1 MCNDVTWIG
10 IVSQTDDET
19 ASYGRNIHMKL
30 EIKNLTKTFDG
41 AKALTNVSVTLNPGV
56 YGLLGANGSG
66 KTTLFRLICGVIKA
80 DEGKIIYNGED
91 ISLNEEMFRSVLGFL
106 PQDFSYYADF
116 TGLKFMLY
124 IAALKGLRGKLAKQ
138 RSLELLDL
146 VGLSEQK
153 GKKIKKYSGGM
164 KQRLGIAQ
172 AMINDPEV
180 LILDEPTVGLDPKE
194 RVRFRNLISSLSD
207 NKIIILST
215 HIVSDVESI
224 SDEVLVLNKGVIQDR
239 GSVNQLLKN
248 IENSVWEVR
257 TTQREMKSYYHSFSI
272 SNQKYEGDDVV
283 LRIISAK
290 KPANNAVQAKAN
302 LEDLYLYYFRTEV
315 LGECRF

>member
-1 MCNDVTWIG
+1 
-10 IVSQTDDET
+10 
-19 ASYGRNIHMKL
+19 MKL

>member
-1 MCNDVTWIG
+1 
-10 IVSQTDDET
+10 
-19 ASYGRNIHMKL
+19 MKL

-91 ISLNEEMFRSVLGFL
+91 ISLNGEMFRSVLGFL

-239 GSVNQLLKN
+239 GSVNQLLKKLK
-248 IENSVWEVR
+248 IVFG
-257 TTQREMKSYYHSFSI
+257 K
-272 SNQKYEGDDVV
+272 
-283 LRIISAK
+283 
-290 KPANNAVQAKAN
+290 
-302 LEDLYLYYFRTEV
+302 
-315 LGECRF
+315 

>member
-1 MCNDVTWIG
+1 
-10 IVSQTDDET
+10 
-19 ASYGRNIHMKL
+19 
-30 EIKNLTKTFDG
+30 
-41 AKALTNVSVTLNPGV
+41 
-56 YGLLGANGSG
+56 
-66 KTTLFRLICGVIKA
+66 
-80 DEGKIIYNGED
+80 
-91 ISLNEEMFRSVLGFL
+91 
-106 PQDFSYYADF
+106 
-116 TGLKFMLY
+116 MLY

-153 GKKIKKYSGGM
+153 DKKIKKYSGGM

-302 LEDLYLYYFRTEV
+302 LEDLYLYYFRTE
-315 LGECRF
+315 F

>member
-1 MCNDVTWIG
+1 
-10 IVSQTDDET
+10 
-19 ASYGRNIHMKL
+19 MKL

-91 ISLNEEMFRSVLGFL
+91 ISLNGEMFRSVLGFL

-239 GSVNQLLKN
+239 GSVNQLLKK

>member
-1 MCNDVTWIG
+1 
-10 IVSQTDDET
+10 
-19 ASYGRNIHMKL
+19 MKL

-257 TTQREMKSYYHSFSI
+257 TT
-272 SNQKYEGDDVV
+272 
-283 LRIISAK
+283 
-290 KPANNAVQAKAN
+290 
-302 LEDLYLYYFRTEV
+302 
-315 LGECRF
+315 

>member
-1 MCNDVTWIG
+1 M
-10 IVSQTDDET
+10 E
-19 ASYGRNIHMKL
+19 
-30 EIKNLTKTFDG
+30 
-41 AKALTNVSVTLNPGV
+41 
-56 YGLLGANGSG
+56 LLG
-66 KTTLFRLICGVIKA
+66 
-80 DEGKIIYNGED
+80 
-91 ISLNEEMFRSVLGFL
+91 
-106 PQDFSYYADF
+106 
-116 TGLKFMLY
+116 
-124 IAALKGLRGKLAKQ
+124 
-138 RSLELLDL
+138 L

-153 GKKIKKYSGGM
+153 IKKIKKYAGGM

-172 AMINDPEV
+172 AIINDPKV

-207 NKIIILST
+207 NTIIILST
-215 HIVSDVESI
+215 RIVSDVESI

-257 TTQREMKSYYHSFSI
+257 TPQREMKSYYHSFFI

-290 KPANNAVQAKAN
+290 K
-302 LEDLYLYYFRTEV
+302 
-315 LGECRF
+315 

>member
-1 MCNDVTWIG
+1 
-10 IVSQTDDET
+10 
-19 ASYGRNIHMKL
+19 MKL

-153 GKKIKKYSGGM
+153 DKKIKKYSGGM

-194 RVRFRNLISSLSD
+194 RVRFQNLISSLSD

-290 KPANNAVQAKAN
+290 KPANNAVQAKAT
-302 LEDLYLYYFRTEV
+302 LEDLYLYYFRTE
-315 LGECRF
+315 F